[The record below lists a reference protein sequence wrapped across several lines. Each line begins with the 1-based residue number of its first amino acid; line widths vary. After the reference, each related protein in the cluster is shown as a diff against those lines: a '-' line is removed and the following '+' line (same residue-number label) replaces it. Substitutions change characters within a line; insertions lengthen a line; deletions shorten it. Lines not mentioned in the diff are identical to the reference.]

1 MTKINEYGE
10 KEYEQEFKDGTLKFG
25 KTAGKMVLNKI
36 DQKGGRADLLSLSDI
51 DLTAEELRQ
60 IDKSLHP
67 EFKGRRGGF
76 GMSRK

>member
-1 MTKINEYGE
+1 MAVNEYGE
-10 KEYEQEFKDGTLKFG
+10 KQWEQEFKDGVLIYG
-25 KTAGKMVLNKI
+25 KTAGKMVHAKI
-36 DQKGGRADLLSLSDI
+36 GEKGGRADLLNLSDI
-51 DLTAEELRQ
+51 DLTADELRQ